1 MELRCERVANVDAQV
16 GTIGNHRV
24 REKSAVPSF
33 AKCLLILLAVTLF
46 TRIGDFNNPLS
57 HVDDQF
63 YLFTGNAMLHGQL
76 PYVDVWDRK
85 PIGLFLIYAAIAAL
99 GGDSAIVYHL
109 VGASAVLATGLVI
122 FALAKRFTTP
132 AGGVRAGIAYIV
144 LMPTIGG
151 GGGQSP
157 VFYNLL
163 IALAALLT
171 FDGFVQGARRWPRAL
186 GAMTLVGLAIQIK
199 PTTVFEGAFFGLL
212 FLVAE
217 WRASHRPG
225 AVGTLAI
232 AMIITAITPTALAF
246 GAYALIGHA
255 QEMWFATVVSI
266 FLRTPL
272 SWAERLGDVPQ
283 MLLFLTVPALAVLSA
298 LVTLYRRTRWS
309 NLSIFLIGWIAA
321 ALIGFVSVPN
331 FFNHYALPL
340 ILPMTVAMAA
350 LLADR
355 RDGLMFAAMIAIL
368 PILFEAPSPAAV
380 LHNREGFD
388 RTAAFVKSRLHG
400 GCLYI
405 YYGPTQF
412 YTATNACHVSPYVFP
427 DHLETAVEA
436 TALPVSPEVEIDRI
450 LASAPT
456 VIMTGHRRKLARN
469 NRTAAILEHHLW
481 CDYQLARK
489 VPAGLGRTLDIWTRK
504 PRPAP
509 ACPAG
514 HPPLGIIQLTND

>member
-1 MELRCERVANVDAQV
+1 MDAQV
-16 GTIGNHRV
+16 GTIGEHRI
-24 REKSAVPSF
+24 RAKSVATSF
-33 AKCLLILLAVTLF
+33 AKCLIILFAVTLF
-46 TRIGDFNNPLS
+46 TRIGEFNNPLG

-63 YLFTGNAMLHGQL
+63 YLFTGNAMLHGEL

-99 GGDSAIVYHL
+99 GGDGAIVYHL
-109 VGASAVLATGLVI
+109 VGACAVLATGLVV

-132 AGGVRAGIAYIV
+132 AGGLRAGIAYIV

-163 IALAALLT
+163 IALAALLS

-186 GAMTLVGLAIQIK
+186 GAMALVGLAIQVK

-212 FLVAE
+212 FLIAE
-217 WRASHRPG
+217 WRATRRPG

-232 AMIITAITPTALAF
+232 AMIVTAIAPTALAF

-266 FLRTPL
+266 FLRNPL

-283 MLLFLTVPALAVLSA
+283 MLLFLTVPALATFSA
-298 LVTLYRRTRWS
+298 LVTLYRQTLWS
-309 NLSIFLIGWIAA
+309 NRSIFLVGWIAA
-321 ALIGFVSVPN
+321 ALVGFVSVPN

-355 RDGLMFAAMIAIL
+355 RDGLIFTTMIVLL
-368 PILFEAPSPAAV
+368 PILFEAPSPAGI

-388 RTAAFVKSRLHG
+388 RTAAFVKSNLHG

-412 YTATNACHVSPYVFP
+412 YTATNSCHLSPYVFP
-427 DHLETAVEA
+427 DHLETEVEA
-436 TALPVSPEVEIDRI
+436 TALTVSPESEIERI
-450 LASAPT
+450 FASAPT
-456 VIMTGHRRKLARN
+456 VVMTGHRRKLARN

-504 PRPAP
+504 PKAAP
-509 ACPAG
+509 VCPAA
-514 HPPLGIIQLTND
+514 HPSLGIIQLTND